1 MRKLLFMGLLSTLLI
16 SPANAD
22 EWSALPSKDG
32 AVEIPAQEWSLRP
45 GPRKIRILIHFP
57 DGTKASVQQDTGL
70 MLTLHN
76 WGGTDCVGT
85 ASPVV
90 LARKLNVVA
99 ICVNYLQSGQVDS
112 IQGPEPYDFGYLQG
126 LDALRALWFVRS
138 SLQEQNI
145 RYNDRR
151 IYSTGGSGGG
161 NVTLMAN
168 KLAPRTFAAV
178 IDMCG
183 MKKLSD
189 DIAFNLPGGSD
200 LNARWSQDS
209 SNPFYL
215 SLDAQELRFVGNPD
229 HLREMKRLGTESQIT
244 VIHGVDDKT
253 CPFSDAQEM
262 VALMQAGGLKV
273 KPIFV
278 DQARIDGKTYTST
291 GHSLGDRTRIVL
303 EQAGVVSDQ
312 STLSEV
318 SLPLRSQGQTD
329 FDHKDVIRYRTS
341 SGAFLIDY
349 SQGFPVGRFEA
360 ETPLPEYPNHQDL
373 SYRMDS
379 TGQRTEIK
387 QATDWEHRRDHIR
400 RHLERI
406 TGKYPS
412 PLKRVPL
419 NPVISEEVT
428 LNPPAVSR
436 PLLRRKLTYQ
446 SDSESRVPA
455 YVFIPLSE
463 TVESKLNSDQ
473 STAKITGPYPAVLCL
488 QQTTSA
494 GKDEPAGLQG
504 DPDMKYAIELAEA
517 GFVTI
522 APDYPSFGEYTHDF
536 EADQYQS
543 GSMKA
548 IWDNSRAIDL
558 LETMPEVDRTRIGC
572 IGHSLGGHNAIF
584 TGQFEPRIQV
594 IVSSCGFTSLSEDDL
609 PSWTGPRYMPLIATS
624 FENDIRKMPVDFHE
638 LIAALAP
645 RPFMACYAEKDDDFS
660 ASGVRHVL
668 QQAESVYKLYNSES
682 RLLSVRVEAG
692 HSFPKASRERAYRF
706 LSEHLQ
712 HQPRPNK

>member
-1 MRKLLFMGLLSTLLI
+1 MRKLLFMGLLSTLFI
-16 SPANAD
+16 SPAIAD
-22 EWSALPSKDG
+22 EWPALPEKDG

-45 GPRKIRILIHFP
+45 GPRNIRILIHFP
-57 DGTKASVQQDTGL
+57 DGTKESVKAETGL
-70 MLTLHN
+70 ILTLHN

-145 RYNDRR
+145 GFNDRR

-168 KLAPRTFAAV
+168 KLAPRTFASV

-229 HLREMKRLGTESQIT
+229 HLREMIRLGTESQIT

-262 VALMQAGGLKV
+262 VALMQAEGLKV

-278 DQARIDGKTYTST
+278 DQARIDGQTYKST

-303 EQAGVVSDQ
+303 EQAGV
-312 STLSEV
+312 LSESSTFSDV
-318 SLPLRSQGQTD
+318 SLPLRKQEQTD
-329 FDHKDVIRYRTS
+329 FDHRDMIRYQTS

-360 ETPLPEYPNHQDL
+360 ETSLPDYPDHQDL
-373 SYRMDS
+373 TYRIDS
-379 TGQRTEIK
+379 TGQRTDVK
-387 QATDWEHRRDHIR
+387 QTSDWEHRRDHIR

-419 NPVISEEVT
+419 TPIISEEVT
-428 LNPPAVSR
+428 LQPPEVSR
-436 PLLRRKLTYQ
+436 PLLRQKLTYQ
-446 SDSESRVPA
+446 SDAESRVPT
-455 YVFIPLSE
+455 YVFIPLPDG
-463 TVESKLNSDQ
+463 SKGEKDRDKNP
-473 STAKITGPYPAVLCL
+473 ANAENRYPAVLCL

-504 DPDMKYAIELAEA
+504 DRDMKYAIELAEA

-536 EADQYQS
+536 DADQYQS
-543 GSMKA
+543 GTMKA

-558 LETMPEVDRTRIGC
+558 LETMPEVDHNRIGC

-584 TGQFEPRIQV
+584 TAMFEPRIQA
-594 IVSSCGFTSLSEDDL
+594 IVSSCGFTSLSEDDI

-645 RPFMACYAEKDDDFS
+645 RPFLACYAEKDDDFS
-660 ASGVRHVL
+660 ASGVRHVV
-668 QQAESVYKLYNSES
+668 QQAEPVYKLYNSET
-682 RLLSVRVEAG
+682 LLQSFRIETG
-692 HSFPKASRERAYRF
+692 HSFPKVSREHAYQF
-706 LSEHLQ
+706 LAEHLQ
-712 HQPRPNK
+712 HQPRPSK

>member
-16 SPANAD
+16 SPAHAD
-22 EWSALPSKDG
+22 EWPAFPSKDG

-45 GPRKIRILIHFP
+45 GPRKIRILVHFP
-57 DGTKASVQQDTGL
+57 DGTKESVQQDTGL

-90 LARKLNVVA
+90 LARELNVVA
-99 ICVNYLQSGQVDS
+99 ICVNYLQSGKEDS

-138 SLQEQNI
+138 SLREQNI

-189 DIAFNLPGGSD
+189 DIALNLPGGSD
-200 LNARWSQDS
+200 LNARWSQDN

-312 STLSEV
+312 SKFSDV
-318 SLPLRSQGQTD
+318 SLPLRSHEQTD

-360 ETPLPEYPNHQDL
+360 ETSLPEYPNHQDL
-373 SYRMDS
+373 SYRIDS
-379 TGQRTEIK
+379 TGQRTETK

-419 NPVISEEVT
+419 TPMISEEVT
-428 LNPPAVSR
+428 LNPPEVSR

-446 SDSESRVPA
+446 ADAESRVPA
-455 YVFIPLSE
+455 YVFIPISDGSE
-463 TVESKLNSDQ
+463 TEQDRDKNPAN
-473 STAKITGPYPAVLCL
+473 TRIPYPAVLCL

-504 DPDMKYAIELAEA
+504 DPDLKYAIELAEA

-536 EADQYQS
+536 DADRYQS
-543 GSMKA
+543 GTMKA

-558 LETMPEVDRTRIGC
+558 LETMSEVDPTRIGC

-584 TGQFEPRIQV
+584 TAVFEPRIQA

-668 QQAESVYKLYNSES
+668 QQAESVYKLYNSEL
-682 RLLSVRVEAG
+682 RLQSVGVEAG
-692 HSFPKASRERAYRF
+692 HSFPKASRERAYKF
-706 LSEHLQ
+706 LAEHLQ

>member
-1 MRKLLFMGLLSTLLI
+1 
-16 SPANAD
+16 
-22 EWSALPSKDG
+22 
-32 AVEIPAQEWSLRP
+32 
-45 GPRKIRILIHFP
+45 
-57 DGTKASVQQDTGL
+57 
-70 MLTLHN
+70 
-76 WGGTDCVGT
+76 
-85 ASPVV
+85 
-90 LARKLNVVA
+90 
-99 ICVNYLQSGQVDS
+99 
-112 IQGPEPYDFGYLQG
+112 
-126 LDALRALWFVRS
+126 
-138 SLQEQNI
+138 LQEQNI

-522 APDYPSFGEYTHDF
+522 APDYPSFGEYIHDF

>member
-412 PLKRVPL
+412 PRKRVPL

>member
-1 MRKLLFMGLLSTLLI
+1 MRELLFIGLLSSFLT
-16 SPANAD
+16 SPAVAD
-22 EWSALPSKDG
+22 EWPAFPDKDG
-32 AVEIPAQEWSLRP
+32 AVEIPAQEWSYRP

-57 DGTKASVQQDTGL
+57 DGTKASVQPETGL

-90 LARKLNVVA
+90 LAKKLNVVA
-99 ICVNYLQSGQVDS
+99 ICVNYLQSGQADS

-145 RYNDRR
+145 GYNDRR

-168 KLAPRTFAAV
+168 KLAPRTFASV

-215 SLDAQELRFVGNPD
+215 SIDAQELRFVGNPD
-229 HLREMKRLGTESQIT
+229 HIREMKRLGNESQIV
-244 VIHGVDDKT
+244 VIHGIDDKT
-253 CPFSDAQEM
+253 CPFADAQEM
-262 VALMQAGGLKV
+262 VALMKAGGLKV
-273 KPIFV
+273 EPVFV
-278 DQARIDGKTYTST
+278 DQARIDGETYKST
-291 GHSLGDRTRIVL
+291 GHALGDRTRIVL
-303 EQAGVVSDQ
+303 ERAGVLEDSSTFSD
-312 STLSEV
+312 V
-318 SLPLRSQGQTD
+318 SLPLRSQEQTD

-360 ETPLPEYPNHQDL
+360 EPPLPEYPDHQDL
-373 SYRMDS
+373 TYQLDS
-379 TGQRTEIK
+379 TGRRTEIK
-387 QATDWEHRRDHIR
+387 KVSEWAYRRDHIR

-406 TGKYPS
+406 TGKYLS

-419 NPVISEEVT
+419 TPVVSEQVT
-428 LNPPAVSR
+428 LNRPKVSR

-446 SDSESRVPA
+446 SDAESRVPA
-455 YVFIPLSE
+455 YIFIPLPDG
-463 TVESKLNSDQ
+463 SDGDKDSANADDQ
-473 STAKITGPYPAVLCL
+473 YPAVLCL

-504 DPDMKYAIELAEA
+504 DPDMKYALELAEA
-517 GFVTI
+517 GFVVI
-522 APDYPSFGEYTHDF
+522 APDYPSFGEYAHDF
-536 EADQYQS
+536 DADPYQS
-543 GSMKA
+543 GTMKA

-558 LETMPEVDRTRIGC
+558 LETMPEVDHTRIGC

-584 TGQFEPRIQV
+584 TAVFEPRVQAV
-594 IVSSCGFTSLSEDDL
+594 VSSCGFTSLSEDDL
-609 PSWTGPRYMPLIATS
+609 PSWTGPRYMPLIATT
-624 FENDIRKMPVDFHE
+624 FENNIRKLPVDFHE
-638 LIAALAP
+638 LIAAIAP
-645 RPFMACYAEKDDDFS
+645 RPFLACYAEKDDDFS
-660 ASGVRHVL
+660 APGVRHVQ
-668 QQAESVYKLYNSES
+668 QQAASVYKLYNSETNLQS
-682 RLLSVRVEAG
+682 FQIDAG
-692 HSFPKASRERAYRF
+692 HSFPKVSRERAYQF
-706 LSEHLQ
+706 LAEYLQ
-712 HQPRPNK
+712 HPPRPDK

>member
-1 MRKLLFMGLLSTLLI
+1 MRERLFIGLLATVLI
-16 SPANAD
+16 SAAKAD
-22 EWSALPSKDG
+22 EWPTLPGKDG
-32 AVEIPAQEWSLRP
+32 AVEIPAQEWPLRP

-57 DGTKASVQQDTGL
+57 DGTKESVRPETGL

-138 SLQEQNI
+138 SLQQQNI
-145 RYNDRR
+145 SYNNRR

-209 SNPFYL
+209 TNPFFL

-229 HLREMKRLGTESQIT
+229 HLREMKRLGTESQII

-262 VALMQAGGLKV
+262 VALLQAGGLKV

-278 DQARIDGKTYTST
+278 DQARIDGKTYIST
-291 GHSLGDRTRIVL
+291 EHSLGDRTQIVL
-303 EQAGVVSDQ
+303 EQAGVVDDQ
-312 STLSEV
+312 LTFGDEL
-318 SLPLRSQGQTD
+318 LPERCHEQTD

-349 SQGFPVGRFEA
+349 GQGFPVGRFEA
-360 ETPLPEYPNHQDL
+360 ETSLPEYPDHQDL
-373 SYRMDS
+373 TYRIDS
-379 TGQRTEIK
+379 TGQRAEIK
-387 QATDWEHRRDHIR
+387 QVSDWEHRRDHIR

-419 NPVISEEVT
+419 NPMISEEVT
-428 LNPPAVSR
+428 LNPPLVRR

-446 SDSESRVPA
+446 SDAESRVPA

-463 TVESKLNSDQ
+463 TSESKQNSDQ
-473 STAKITGPYPAVLCL
+473 SPAKTTMPFPAVLCL

-494 GKDEPAGLQG
+494 GKNEPAGLQG

-522 APDYPSFGEYTHDF
+522 ALDYPSFGEYTHNF

-543 GSMKA
+543 GTMKA

-558 LETMPEVDRTRIGC
+558 LETMPEVDPARIGG

-584 TGQFEPRIQV
+584 TAVFEPRLQV

-609 PSWTGPRYMPLIATS
+609 PSWTGPRYMPLISTS

-660 ASGVRHVL
+660 ASGVRHVQ

-682 RLLSVRVEAG
+682 QLLSIGVDAG
-692 HSFPKASRERAYRF
+692 HSFPKVARERAYQF
-706 LSEHLQ
+706 LAEHLK

>member
-1 MRKLLFMGLLSTLLI
+1 
-16 SPANAD
+16 
-22 EWSALPSKDG
+22 
-32 AVEIPAQEWSLRP
+32 
-45 GPRKIRILIHFP
+45 
-57 DGTKASVQQDTGL
+57 
-70 MLTLHN
+70 
-76 WGGTDCVGT
+76 
-85 ASPVV
+85 
-90 LARKLNVVA
+90 
-99 ICVNYLQSGQVDS
+99 
-112 IQGPEPYDFGYLQG
+112 
-126 LDALRALWFVRS
+126 
-138 SLQEQNI
+138 
-145 RYNDRR
+145 
-151 IYSTGGSGGG
+151 
-161 NVTLMAN
+161 
-168 KLAPRTFAAV
+168 
-178 IDMCG
+178 
-183 MKKLSD
+183 
-189 DIAFNLPGGSD
+189 
-200 LNARWSQDS
+200 
-209 SNPFYL
+209 
-215 SLDAQELRFVGNPD
+215 
-229 HLREMKRLGTESQIT
+229 MKRLGTESQIT

>member
-1 MRKLLFMGLLSTLLI
+1 
-16 SPANAD
+16 
-22 EWSALPSKDG
+22 
-32 AVEIPAQEWSLRP
+32 
-45 GPRKIRILIHFP
+45 
-57 DGTKASVQQDTGL
+57 
-70 MLTLHN
+70 
-76 WGGTDCVGT
+76 
-85 ASPVV
+85 
-90 LARKLNVVA
+90 
-99 ICVNYLQSGQVDS
+99 
-112 IQGPEPYDFGYLQG
+112 
-126 LDALRALWFVRS
+126 
-138 SLQEQNI
+138 
-145 RYNDRR
+145 
-151 IYSTGGSGGG
+151 
-161 NVTLMAN
+161 
-168 KLAPRTFAAV
+168 
-178 IDMCG
+178 
-183 MKKLSD
+183 
-189 DIAFNLPGGSD
+189 
-200 LNARWSQDS
+200 
-209 SNPFYL
+209 
-215 SLDAQELRFVGNPD
+215 
-229 HLREMKRLGTESQIT
+229 MKRLGTESQIT

-253 CPFSDAQEM
+253 CPFPDAHEM

-278 DQARIDGKTYTST
+278 DQARIDGKIYTST

-312 STLSEV
+312 STLSDV
-318 SLPLRSQGQTD
+318 LLPLRNQEHTD

-360 ETPLPEYPNHQDL
+360 ETSLPESPDHQDL
-373 SYRMDS
+373 TYRIDS
-379 TGQRTEIK
+379 IGQRTEIK
-387 QATDWEHRRDHIR
+387 QVSDCEHRRDHIR

-406 TGKYPS
+406 TGKYLS

-419 NPVISEEVT
+419 TPLISEEVT
-428 LNPPAVSR
+428 LNPPEVSR

-446 SDSESRVPA
+446 SDAESRVPA
-455 YVFIPLSE
+455 YVFIPISDGSE
-463 TVESKLNSDQ
+463 TEQDRDKNP
-473 STAKITGPYPAVLCL
+473 ANARIAYPAVLCL

-536 EADQYQS
+536 DADQYQS
-543 GSMKA
+543 GTMKA

-584 TGQFEPRIQV
+584 TAVFEPRIQA

-645 RPFMACYAEKDDDFS
+645 RPFLACYAEKDDDFS
-660 ASGVRHVL
+660 ASGVRHVV
-668 QQAESVYKLYNSES
+668 QQAEPVYKLYNSETHLQS
-682 RLLSVRVEAG
+682 FRIDAG
-692 HSFPKASRERAYRF
+692 HSFPKVSRERAYQF
-706 LSEHLQ
+706 LAEHLK

>member
-1 MRKLLFMGLLSTLLI
+1 MRKRLFIGLLATLLI
-16 SPANAD
+16 SVAKAN
-22 EWSALPSKDG
+22 EWPALPGNDE

-45 GPRKIRILIHFP
+45 GPRKIRIRIHFP
-57 DGTKASVQQDTGL
+57 DGTKESVQQETGL

-76 WGGTDCVGT
+76 WGGTDCIGT
-85 ASPVV
+85 ATPVV

-99 ICVNYLQSGQVDS
+99 ICVNYLQSGPADS
-112 IQGPEPYDFGYLQG
+112 IHGPEPYDFGYLQG

-168 KLAPRTFAAV
+168 KLAPRTFAAA

-215 SLDAQELRFVGNPD
+215 SVDAQELRFVGNPD
-229 HLREMKRLGTESQIT
+229 HLREMKRLDTKSQIV

-253 CPFSDAQEM
+253 CPLSDAQEM
-262 VALMQAGGLKV
+262 VALMQTGGLNV
-273 KPIFV
+273 KPVFI
-278 DQARIDGKTYTST
+278 DQGRIDGKTYTST

-303 EQAGVVSDQ
+303 EQAGVLDDQ
-312 STLSEV
+312 STLKDV
-318 SLPLRSQGQTD
+318 ALPHRSHEQTD

-349 SQGFPVGRFEA
+349 GQGFPVGRFEA
-360 ETPLPEYPNHQDL
+360 EKSLPEYPDHQDL
-373 SYRMDS
+373 TYGIDS
-379 TGQRTEIK
+379 TGQRAEIK
-387 QATDWEHRRDHIR
+387 QVSDWEHRRDHVR

-412 PLKRVPL
+412 SLKRVPL
-419 NPVISEEVT
+419 NPIISEEVT
-428 LNPPAVSR
+428 LNPPEVSR
-436 PLLRRKLTYQ
+436 PMLRRKLTYQ
-446 SDSESRVPA
+446 SDAESRVPA

-463 TVESKLNSDQ
+463 ILESKQNSDQ
-473 STAKITGPYPAVLCL
+473 SPARNPPLYPAVLCL

-494 GKDEPAGLQG
+494 GKDEAAGLQG
-504 DPDMKYAIELAEA
+504 DVDMKYALELAEA

-543 GSMKA
+543 GTMKA

-558 LETMPEVDRTRIGC
+558 LETMPEVDSTRIGC

-584 TGQFEPRIQV
+584 TAVFEPRIQA

-624 FENDIRKMPVDFHE
+624 CENDIRKIPVDFHE

-660 ASGVRHVL
+660 ASGVRHVQ

-682 RLLSVRVEAG
+682 QLQLVGVDAG
-692 HSFPKASRERAYRF
+692 HSFPKVSRERAYQF
-706 LSEHLQ
+706 LAEYLARAE
-712 HQPRPNK
+712 RP